1 MSMREY
7 EVKGID
13 NTQRTT
19 IRLDLLIGDEIRSFE
34 LPRFGFKLDFRY
46 VRDGI
51 VGSNVS
57 VVSDKFPPIARHIQ
71 VIYFGGKIIFL
82 KIFIN
87 GA

>member
-19 IRLDLLIGDEIRSFE
+19 IRLDLLI
-34 LPRFGFKLDFRY
+34 
-46 VRDGI
+46 
-51 VGSNVS
+51 GSNVS

-71 VIYFGGKIIFL
+71 VIYFGGKIIY
-82 KIFIN
+82 KN
-87 GA
+87 R